1 MIDPQELIAT
11 CRKLVS
17 PPSSDTD
24 IRRAISTAYYA
35 LFHTL
40 AASNADLI
48 AGQPGSNRSAHAWD
62 RAYRR
67 LEHGRARNNLRADR
81 NLLSQT
87 GDEFVR
93 ILIEAQGHRLQADYD
108 PNAQLNLSLAVNIIA
123 RADTAARNFA
133 QLTEEERRFLAA
145 QTMFDS
151 R

>member
-17 PPSSDTD
+17 LPSSDTD

-67 LEHGRARNNLRADR
+67 LEHGRA
-81 NLLSQT
+81 
-87 GDEFVR
+87 
-93 ILIEAQGHRLQADYD
+93 
-108 PNAQLNLSLAVNIIA
+108 LN
-123 RADTAARNFA
+123 
-133 QLTEEERRFLAA
+133 
-145 QTMFDS
+145 
-151 R
+151 